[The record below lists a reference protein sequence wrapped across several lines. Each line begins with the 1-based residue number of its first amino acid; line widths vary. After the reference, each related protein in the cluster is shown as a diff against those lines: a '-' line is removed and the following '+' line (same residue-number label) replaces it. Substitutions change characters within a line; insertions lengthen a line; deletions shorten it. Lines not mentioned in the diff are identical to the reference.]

1 MEEANLDGN
10 ISIITDLKG
19 REIVVIH
26 NIRFKGK
33 RKIDWNDVE
42 DYLKK
47 YIGKIYEIED
57 TQDRV
62 YIEKDFPDEFGGSED
77 TARLKGT
84 LAKAKANAAQGI
96 PELIKI
102 AVHKKY
108 KKNFAPKHNID
119 AKYGWY
125 RYNSRF
131 ALPVFDEKGEIER
144 YNVFNVE
151 MLVRHAADNRLYLYD
166 IVNIKKETST
176 PLKR

>member
-57 TQDRV
+57 TQDRI

-96 PELIKI
+96 PGLIKI
-102 AVHKKY
+102 AVHK
-108 KKNFAPKHNID
+108 
-119 AKYGWY
+119 
-125 RYNSRF
+125 
-131 ALPVFDEKGEIER
+131 R

>member
-102 AVHKKY
+102 AVHK
-108 KKNFAPKHNID
+108 
-119 AKYGWY
+119 
-125 RYNSRF
+125 
-131 ALPVFDEKGEIER
+131 R

-151 MLVRHAADNRLYLYD
+151 MLVRHAADNKLYLYD